1 MLVKLKRKENGELK
15 FSEAKWTH
23 EGKIKCLVETECGQ
37 VLPYCASKD
46 DDVAHGVELF
56 ELISEKYSEEIAPYT
71 DEERLSFE
79 SEAEA
84 DPVSALEA
92 ENKALKERLAAIEK
106 ALGL

>member
-1 MLVKLKRKENGELK
+1 MLKLKRKENGEIK

-23 EGKIKCLVETECGQ
+23 GGKIKCVVETECGR

-71 DEERLSFE
+71 DEERLKFE
-79 SEAEA
+79 SEVQE
-84 DPVSALEA
+84 DPVSVLEA

>member
-1 MLVKLKRKENGELK
+1 MLNLKRKENGEIM

-23 EGKIKCLVETECGQ
+23 EGKIQCVVETECGM
-37 VLPYCASKD
+37 VLPFCAAKD

-79 SEAEA
+79 SEPSG
-84 DPVSALEA
+84 DPAVSALEE